1 MKNKLG
7 ILSALILS
15 LAIAGSVFAS
25 SGTTA
30 TVRKSSPA
38 AKTAASKTMK
48 HKKHRKHRKHR
59 KHHRAGK
66 MKSADKMNGT
76 MTTTP
81 PK

>member
-25 SGTTA
+25 SGTT
-30 TVRKSSPA
+30 VKKNSPA

-66 MKSADKMNGT
+66 MKSADKMNADNLSR
-76 MTTTP
+76 
-81 PK
+81 

>member
-48 HKKHRKHRKHR
+48 HKKHRKHRKH
-59 KHHRAGK
+59 HRAGK